1 VGRSCARFLDS
12 LDSELLVADDRDD
25 DGGGVGPGGGTAT
38 RKRGLFRLL
47 LRLSCGPA
55 TPGIGGAPAG
65 RPRSV
70 DDLRGAPAAA
80 AVDDGGGGGSC
91 PLLAVRA
98 ASAEALSVLLY
109 DRIDGGA
116 TRRDLFLVARAASSC
131 GSFEFGEAPP
141 PTTTTTARLRAS
153 AATTTTMGRSSG
165 GGGRGRRS
173 SPPGAVADAD
183 ADATGS
189 RLDGLWALICAGCVG
204 LWRTGDGGGGA
215 DDGNDGGD
223 WVTTHPFFSGLDA
236 TCAGADDR
244 GRRARARTE
253 LEALCQVLRSLGER
267 ARDRRRAAYASRVSD
282 VEGDPDDSDDD
293 DELWGVR
300 APEAV
305 ALLSLG
311 LLLRLAGLA
320 RPGDDFLTKLGGWGE
335 ECAQMANDDC
345 GAFAYLH
352 RVMESLVRD
361 PLVGNSSRK
370 RGIGNDALVSDML
383 KRGEYEM
390 AIRGRRLA
398 LGGDDGEKSS
408 EDWVVCDAASVVYAS
423 IGREILSGTIRAF
436 RDALLSLQSHSSA
449 VENIGM
455 LSDLASVIHC
465 NSRILCEQFWSDWE
479 AFCQLEGDGMGD
491 GNGRMKDGGDPMCY
505 LLDASHSMAVLTL
518 VELKTKGSQ
527 RAVIHYLKPLSTFLR
542 LIASLCAS
550 PLMVKS
556 ILTSDFL
563 PEGLIESV
571 MSVVTALAPL
581 VSSLNES
588 NCQVSAED
596 RNTVRYATAVIQSI
610 STLAYLG
617 GEEAKDW
624 IRQSL
629 HSPAAA
635 AGGPRMIGHIASK
648 VLPHKQNALEHE
660 CAEHTAS
667 ALNLLVD
674 LLEGAD
680 AAFQMEVC
688 ACFAPSSRDYDATS
702 GFSAFVAS
710 GSGGEITLAAMTILN
725 CLASQLTR
733 NVFDPRI
740 ISSGMVHGHIETI
753 GGGVMVALDVLSTF
767 VSGGEISFPTSKV
780 QVATAH
786 AILSSVVAM
795 LVSLKQVIYLH
806 KDDEVRGLA
815 LVVRND
821 IINSLSSS
829 TPLGHVVAFLATV
842 PISLALTKKASS
854 SRELSQAMDS
864 AAVQYQENKQDSKYG
879 AWGKFVTPKRAS
891 QRASAR
897 RAHEKSAVHSIDL
910 LHNVKEDVDSYLNDV
925 GIAALSLLLAWGQHA
940 EDLAKSLPDQ
950 DLLQYSPCTLLLSKA
965 SPTSLQSHSADI
977 TLNIANL
984 NLISRLAHVANDD
997 LGLKSALLASR
1008 IIKMCVQH
1016 ANIAKDVSYENAR
1029 SMGFIDSR
1037 VALRGGNHIF
1047 KVLLC
1052 TFDKLVGDDS
1062 SLVYL
1067 EGMEH
1072 QVLMA
1077 SILLETVTFSV
1088 STQPD
1093 LARAILVGD
1102 EKQEDWRLLDKIVL
1116 CVASTIDLLNNARED
1131 QDSVGDE
1138 RLLDLLCFLAC
1149 SSLQVISELWTCCR
1163 LTCNRNYNSDS
1174 IHACETVMAYLMNA
1188 NNTGRTSL
1196 VANIVDLTRTLLLAI
1211 MSLGGKSSMQDE
1223 VSTAVVNQKCIS
1235 LDLLTRSLDIITVES
1250 NARISHGAEGG
1261 IKFVEDLFD
1270 SGPMDCWR
1278 VLLVSSDAVASAATA
1293 WLQFSSNWNIASFLH
1308 ANPPEK
1314 GIPTSSWCSFGSA
1327 ISLAKALVLSGVDS
1341 ADTFIQCN
1349 ALHAL
1354 TRSESSFSSTW
1365 AIFVEVVTANMIAT
1379 RPSKEVFVLTSSL
1392 AKTTIE
1398 ALASISESKMIAE
1411 SLVSSRGFLFESG
1424 DNKPFGDL
1432 SSLLLYSI
1440 TVRRDFVAADSA
1452 PLIPLDVL
1460 EMIRS
1465 LYESTNKI
1473 FAMTQ
1478 LGSVAP
1484 SNHVSLLRSFL
1495 RLNHFCFF
1503 C

>member
-1 VGRSCARFLDS
+1 
-12 LDSELLVADDRDD
+12 
-25 DGGGVGPGGGTAT
+25 
-38 RKRGLFRLL
+38 
-47 LRLSCGPA
+47 
-55 TPGIGGAPAG
+55 
-65 RPRSV
+65 
-70 DDLRGAPAAA
+70 
-80 AVDDGGGGGSC
+80 
-91 PLLAVRA
+91 
-98 ASAEALSVLLY
+98 
-109 DRIDGGA
+109 
-116 TRRDLFLVARAASSC
+116 
-131 GSFEFGEAPP
+131 
-141 PTTTTTARLRAS
+141 
-153 AATTTTMGRSSG
+153 M
-165 GGGRGRRS
+165 
-173 SPPGAVADAD
+173 
-183 ADATGS
+183 DATGS

-204 LWRTGDGGGGA
+204 LWRTGGGGGGA

-236 TCAGADDR
+236 PSAGDDDR

-267 ARDRRRAAYASRVSD
+267 ARDRRRAAYASRFSD
-282 VEGDPDDSDDD
+282 GEGDPDDSDD

-320 RPGDDFLTKLGGWGE
+320 RPGDDFLTKLGGWGL

-352 RVMESLVRD
+352 RVMETLVRN
-361 PLVGNSSRK
+361 PLVGNSPRR

-390 AIRGRRLA
+390 AIRGRHLA
-398 LGGDDGEKSS
+398 LGGDDGEKTS
-408 EDWVVCDAASVVYAS
+408 EDGVVSDAASVVYAS

-436 RDALLSLQSHSSA
+436 RDNLLSLQSYSSA

-455 LSDLASVIHC
+455 LSDLASVIFR

-479 AFCQLEGDGMGD
+479 AFCQLEGDDMGD
-491 GNGRMKDGGDPMCY
+491 GNRRMKDCGEPMCY

-527 RAVIHYLKPLSTFLR
+527 RAVIHYLKPLSTLLR

-550 PLMVKS
+550 PSMVKS
-556 ILTSDFL
+556 ILTSNFL

-571 MSVVTALAPL
+571 MSVVAALAPL

-588 NCQVSAED
+588 NCQVSTED

-617 GEEAKDW
+617 GEEAKDL

-688 ACFAPSSRDYDATS
+688 ACFAPSSRDSFGTNDATS

-740 ISSGMVHGHIETI
+740 IASGMVHGHIETI
-753 GGGVMVALDVLSTF
+753 GGGVMVALDVLLTF

-786 AILSSVVAM
+786 AILSSVMAM

-815 LVVRND
+815 LGIRNG

-842 PISLALTKKASS
+842 PISLALMKKASS

-864 AAVQYQENKQDSKYG
+864 AAMQYQENKQDGKYG

-897 RAHEKSAVHSIDL
+897 RAHEKSAEHSIDL
-910 LHNVKEDVDSYLNDV
+910 LHVKEDVDSDLNDV

-965 SPTSLQSHSADI
+965 SPTSLQPHSADI

-984 NLISRLAHVANDD
+984 NLISRLAHVANED
-997 LGLKSALLASR
+997 LGLKLALLSTR

-1016 ANIAKDVSYENAR
+1016 ANIAKNISYENAR
-1029 SMGFIDSR
+1029 SMGFIDFR

-1052 TFDKLVGDDS
+1052 TFDNFVGDDS
-1062 SLVYL
+1062 SQVYL

-1072 QVLMA
+1072 QVLVA
-1077 SILLETVTFSV
+1077 SILLETIAFSV

-1116 CVASTIDLLNNARED
+1116 CVASTIDLLNNAHED
-1131 QDSVGDE
+1131 QDSVGDD
-1138 RLLDLLCFLAC
+1138 RLLDLLCLLAC

-1163 LTCNRNYNSDS
+1163 LTYNRNYNSDS
-1174 IHACETVMAYLMNA
+1174 IHACGTVMAYLMNA

-1196 VANIVDLTRTLLLAI
+1196 VANIVNLTRTLLLAI

-1223 VSTAVVNQKCIS
+1223 VSTAVVNQKYIS
-1235 LDLLTRSLDIITVES
+1235 LDLLTRSLDIITMES
-1250 NARISHGAEGG
+1250 NARISHGTEGG

-1270 SGPMDCWR
+1270 SGPMDCWK
-1278 VLLVSSDAVASAATA
+1278 VLLVSSDAVALAATA
-1293 WLQFSSNWNIASFLH
+1293 WLQFSSNWNVASFLH
-1308 ANPPEK
+1308 ANPPEE

-1365 AIFVEVVTANMIAT
+1365 AIFVEVVTSNMIAT
-1379 RPSKEVFVLTSSL
+1379 RPSKEVFVLTNSL

-1411 SLVSSRGFLFESG
+1411 SLVSSHGFLFESG

-1440 TVRRDFVAADSA
+1440 TVGRDFVAADSA
-1452 PLIPLDVL
+1452 PPIPLDVL

-1484 SNHVSLLRSFL
+1484 SNHVSLL
-1495 RLNHFCFF
+1495 
-1503 C
+1503 